1 MGKYTSYKKAEAPIK
16 RGQIHPVMRGIGC
29 ILLAVIP
36 LLSYG
41 SAMLL
46 VNYGVSKGW
55 PIPPNWLGY
64 PSVQPMLWKLQ
75 GLTPIL
81 QAYQGQTNLIANLV
95 FAIAIAV
102 VTFGFLSI
110 LYGFLYKFMGPSQY
124 GPTDAPPI
132 RIKGGVKRYKR

>member
-29 ILLAVIP
+29 ILFAIVP
-36 LLSYG
+36 VLSYG
-41 SAMLL
+41 VAVLL
-46 VNYGVSKGW
+46 VKYGISKGW
-55 PIPPNWLGY
+55 PIPPDWLGY
-64 PSVQPMLWKLQ
+64 PSAHPMLWRLQ
-75 GLTPIL
+75 GLAPIL
-81 QAYQGQTNLIANLV
+81 QSYEQQTNLTANII

-102 VTFGFLSI
+102 VVFGVLSI
-110 LYGFLYKFMGPSQY
+110 FYGFMYKFMGPAQY